1 MFPTCDYHSH
11 MSKMIQLRNVPNDLH
26 RKLKTRAAT
35 EGVSLSDYITREAQ
49 RAVER
54 VTDDEILAR
63 LSKQPL
69 VKLGISA
76 AQIIRE
82 ERDRRSGR

>member
-1 MFPTCDYHSH
+1 